1 MTENYV
7 RIELTITEFDT
18 EDVITTSGIGG
29 GDNPGY
35 WPTARGAGENEAD
48 GPRTRSF
55 FSC

>member
-29 GDNPGY
+29 GDNPGGGTGGY
-35 WPTARGAGENEAD
+35 TPGAVGAD
-48 GPRTRSF
+48 YFPVI
-55 FSC
+55 

>member
-29 GDNPGY
+29 DNPGGGTGGY
-35 WPTARGAGENEAD
+35 TPGAVGED
-48 GPRTRSF
+48 YF
-55 FSC
+55 HVI